1 MMKLLISI
9 ALQNARHDRMMKQA
23 GGEFDVHA
31 LCHGLIQPW
40 PLMAEQDELLKE
52 AWINKVLFSVTL

>member
-1 MMKLLISI
+1 
-9 ALQNARHDRMMKQA
+9 MMKQA

-31 LCHGLIQPW
+31 LCLGLIQPW

-52 AWINKVLFSVTL
+52 AWINKVQFYLCLNLSYSDLAICSFARP

>member
-1 MMKLLISI
+1 
-9 ALQNARHDRMMKQA
+9 MKQA

-40 PLMAEQDELLKE
+40 PLMAEQEESLKE
-52 AWINKVLFSVTL
+52 AWINKVWSFHVPFILMWPSLKLQSSEVCSV